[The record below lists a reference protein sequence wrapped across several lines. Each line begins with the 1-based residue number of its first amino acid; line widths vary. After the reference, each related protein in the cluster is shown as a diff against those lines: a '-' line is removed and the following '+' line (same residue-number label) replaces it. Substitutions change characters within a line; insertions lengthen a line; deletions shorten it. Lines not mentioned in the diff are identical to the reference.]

1 MKNFTQS
8 NWIQSLVETEWEK
21 LGETEDVN
29 EMAECFNANVTKTL
43 DICVPLKTITIH
55 SHHKFGLSENTKAI
69 MSERDNIIKKMYKF
83 FSSERKVFHSSI
95 LTYADDTSTSCHG
108 KSQEEVM
115 EKLEEDS
122 KNILQ
127 FMASNGLVA
136 NESKTVFMMINS
148 KKSRE
153 EQLRKKMICN
163 SEVTESSSS
172 KLLGMIIDNDL
183 KWKDTFMEKVVCYQA

>member
-1 MKNFTQS
+1 
-8 NWIQSLVETEWEK
+8 
-21 LGETEDVN
+21 
-29 EMAECFNANVTKTL
+29 
-43 DICVPLKTITIH
+43 
-55 SHHKFGLSENTKAI
+55 
-69 MSERDNIIKKMYKF
+69 
-83 FSSERKVFHSSI
+83 
-95 LTYADDTSTSCHG
+95 
-108 KSQEEVM
+108 M

-153 EQLRKKMICN
+153 EQLRKIMICN

-183 KWKDTFMEKVVCYQA
+183 KFCCAFISNLKSTIV